1 MAAGA
6 QGTYPLDT
14 LRLRMAADSRATQC
28 YCISSTLSMQP
39 VTCQRV
45 AEAAGAGLSHG
56 CWGTGHITAGHAEA
70 THGCRFQG
78 HTVLLHLQYTVNA
91 ARHMS
96 KGGRSCRSWAES
108 WLLGHRAH
116 TRWTR

>member
-1 MAAGA
+1 MMLPCCHVLDQTPAAGP

-14 LRLRMAADSRATQC
+14 LRLRVAANSRA
-28 YCISSTLSMQP
+28 
-39 VTCQRV
+39 
-45 AEAAGAGLSHG
+45 
-56 CWGTGHITAGHAEA
+56 
-70 THGCRFQG
+70 
-78 HTVLLHLQYTVNA
+78 TVLLHLQYTVNA
-91 ARHMS
+91 ARHRS